1 VASIFRRN
9 GSPNLY
15 VAYFDHTGRRRE
27 KSARTTERRVAERI
41 ASKVEEDVA
50 LTRAGVVDPRNAG
63 YVAAGKL
70 PVKRHVDDYLAH
82 CRHVGQAARHLLNKR
97 GHLTALLHTTRA
109 SRITDLDAD
118 AVGKHLR
125 AIKAS
130 GRSPRTVNSHRA
142 TIIAWMNWLVS
153 VGRIPENRLEGI
165 PTLDERK
172 DRRRERRALLDE
184 ELARLIGAAK
194 ERDEELLDDERGY
207 CPRATIYLVAA
218 RTGLRRS
225 EMAKLTWGDADLE
238 RAAVEIRVGVGKAAR
253 DDLIPLHPQ
262 VVRLLRDL
270 RPAHPTAT
278 SRVFWTMPTIKTFYQ
293 DLDRARETWIAEAG
307 SQEERER
314 REKSDFLARRDSG
327 GRWVDFH
334 SLRKTFATALPRA
347 SIMPQLAKNLMRHAD
362 MRTTLEH
369 YTDLRLTDLAAAISG
384 VPDVEE
390 SYSRRRGKPAAG

>member
-1 VASIFRRN
+1 
-9 GSPNLY
+9 
-15 VAYFDHTGRRRE
+15 
-27 KSARTTERRVAERI
+27 VAERI
-41 ASKVEEDVA
+41 AAKIEEDVA

-70 PVKRHVDDYLAH
+70 PVRRHVDDYLAH
-82 CRHVGQAARHLLNKR
+82 CKHVGQADRHILCKR
-97 GHLTALLHTTRA
+97 GHLTALLHATRA
-109 SRITDLDAD
+109 SRISDLDAD

-125 AIKAS
+125 GLKEA
-130 GRSPRTVNSHRA
+130 GRSPRTCNAHRA
-142 TIIAWMNWLVS
+142 TIIAWMNWMVS

-184 ELARLIGAAK
+184 ELTRLIAAAR
-194 ERDEELLDDERGY
+194 ERDEELADEDREY

-225 EMAKLTWGDADLE
+225 EMAKLSWGDVDLD
-238 RAAVEIRVGVGKAAR
+238 RAAVKIRVGVGKAAR

-278 SRVFWTMPTIKTFYQ
+278 SPVFWTMPTIKTFYQ
-293 DLDRARETWIAEAG
+293 DLDRARERWIEEAESEADG
-307 SQEERER
+307 ER
-314 REKSDFLARRDSG
+314 REASDFLARRDSG

-369 YTDLRLTDLAAAISG
+369 YTDLRLADLAAAISG
-384 VPDVEE
+384 VPEVEDMN
-390 SYSRRRGKPAAG
+390 SPQGVG

>member
-1 VASIFRRN
+1 MQ
-9 GSPNLY
+9 
-15 VAYFDHTGRRRE
+15 
-27 KSARTTERRVAERI
+27 
-41 ASKVEEDVA
+41 
-50 LTRAGVVDPRNAG
+50 
-63 YVAAGKL
+63 
-70 PVKRHVDDYLAH
+70 H
-82 CRHVGQAARHLLNKR
+82 CRHLGQADRHILNKR
-97 GHLTALLHTTRA
+97 GHLTSLLHTTRA
-109 SRITDLDAD
+109 SRISDLD
-118 AVGKHLR
+118 VEKVSKHLR
-125 AIKAS
+125 ALKDS
-130 GRSPRTVNSHRA
+130 GRSPRTVNAHRA
-142 TIIAWMNWLVS
+142 TIIAWVNWMVS

-184 ELARLIGAAK
+184 ELARLIAAAR
-194 ERDEELLDDERGY
+194 ERDEELADEEREY

-225 EMAKLTWGDADLE
+225 EMAKLTWGDVDLD
-238 RAAVEIRVGVGKAAR
+238 RAAVKIRVGVGKAAR

-278 SRVFWTMPTIKTFYQ
+278 SRVFWTMPTITSFYS
-293 DLDRARETWIAEAG
+293 DLDRARERWIGEAG
-307 SQEERER
+307 SEEERGR
-314 REKSDFLARRDSG
+314 REASDFLARRDSG

-369 YTDLRLTDLAAAISG
+369 YTDLRLADLAAAISG
-384 VPDVEE
+384 VPEVEGVE
-390 SYSRRRGKPAAG
+390 AAAPEIRG